1 MFSVAFACESFAAA
15 AGVVEVVPALT
26 LLFKATTWASLA
38 LAAASVVFTSFE
50 AFFAGATTLTSAV
63 FSVAALAS
71 FLTTLA
77 VFSVALFSFLT
88 TSVVLAAEPSFLAT
102 GVLVSEVVFNEVVE
116 DLFSVVWLV
125 FDDEVFVVDWS
136 FFEVVSFVTF

>member
-1 MFSVAFACESFAAA
+1 MFSVAFDCEPFAA

-38 LAAASVVFTSFE
+38 LAATSVVFTSFE
-50 AFFAGATTLTSAV
+50 AFFAGATTLTSVV

-71 FLTTLA
+71 FLITLA
-77 VFSVALFSFLT
+77 VFSAVLFSLLT
-88 TSVVLAAEPSFLAT
+88 TSVALVFEPSFLAT
-102 GVLVSEVVFNEVVE
+102 GFLVSEVVFDEVVE
-116 DLFSVVWLV
+116 ELLSVVWLV
-125 FDDEVFVVDWS
+125 FDDEVLEVDWS